1 MAPKISFN
9 PYEVLELERGCSDK
23 ELQKAYKQQCLR
35 WHPDKNL
42 GNKEEAERKF
52 IIAKEAF
59 QFLFDKTNRD
69 EYDREYERAKYR
81 EASHRARMEKADS
94 TRRKLIEELH
104 QKEKEFAEKRHT
116 DEHLTPSQ
124 LHKKRKEE
132 EIRIRSEFERLRQ
145 KLEKE
150 AADEVHA
157 QQERLARLAREQSES
172 KAPEKSEEK
181 NATLRVK
188 WRPSED
194 SDYDEEKLRKL
205 FENYGQI
212 SMITPI
218 RTTKKGDR
226 ICMIE
231 FETNHSEWGAELEH
245 GKDGPEISGS
255 WLIPPQASKDGEKET
270 ATDNEKRSDFASMSY
285 EELQAQLFG
294 DMPPPEKRKK
304 WYEEEEQ

>member
-1 MAPKISFN
+1 
-9 PYEVLELERGCSDK
+9 
-23 ELQKAYKQQCLR
+23 
-35 WHPDKNL
+35 
-42 GNKEEAERKF
+42 
-52 IIAKEAF
+52 
-59 QFLFDKTNRD
+59 
-69 EYDREYERAKYR
+69 
-81 EASHRARMEKADS
+81 
-94 TRRKLIEELH
+94 
-104 QKEKEFAEKRHT
+104 
-116 DEHLTPSQ
+116 
-124 LHKKRKEE
+124 

-181 NATLRVK
+181 NATLRIK
-188 WRPSED
+188 WKPSEGSDYDEEKLRKFFGNVWLFCMFRKAPNATLRIKWKPAED

-205 FENYGQI
+205 FENYGPI

-255 WLIPPQASKDGEKET
+255 WLIPPQAPKDGEKETATGNEKRSEKIATLRVKWKPSESCDYDEEKLRKLFENYGPISMITPIRTTKKGDRICMIEFESNHSEWGAELEHGKDGPEISGSWLIPPQPSKDGEKET

-294 DMPPPEKRKK
+294 DMPPPEKRR
-304 WYEEEEQ
+304 